1 MKSPLLLLLLLLD
14 CAAANKPAAHRLTS
28 ATNADEDA
36 DKLIVQHHHRHLST
50 YVDGGHDQA
59 CWYNE
64 TLVTCKDY
72 FGDAELNMGP
82 VWDQYAI
89 WGNYTVTEG
98 DVITFSVFV
107 DNLTDSNAVI
117 KPGKLLVEHAN
128 FHACKNETGVCTP
141 LVVKSPGLVTY
152 APASQ
157 PVQSS
162 SWPLVPYR
170 RPLAAPPW
178 PTAPCESCPSSTTR
192 AAPTVPGTA

>member
-1 MKSPLLLLLLLLD
+1 M
-14 CAAANKPAAHRLTS
+14 
-28 ATNADEDA
+28 
-36 DKLIVQHHHRHLST
+36 
-50 YVDGGHDQA
+50 
-59 CWYNE
+59 
-64 TLVTCKDY
+64 VTCKDY

-141 LVVKSPGLVTY
+141 LVGESTGLVTY

-157 PVQSS
+157 PVHKARVGLSC
-162 SWPLVPYR
+162 LIG
-170 RPLAAPPW
+170 APG
-178 PTAPCESCPSSTTR
+178 STPMANR
-192 AAPTVPGTA
+192 AV